1 MPQVLIGE
9 KEAASYI
16 GLSVKTMQARRMNHL
31 PPVFVKMGRSV
42 RYRLEDLDAFV
53 AAHVVDP
60 SRAA

>member
-9 KEAASYI
+9 KEAAAYI
-16 GLSVKTMQARRMNHL
+16 GLSVKTMQARRMNHM
-31 PPVFVKMGRSV
+31 PPAFVKMGRSV

-53 AAHVVDP
+53 AAHIVDP